1 MVDGLLVI
9 DKPAGPTSHD
19 VVARVRRLV
28 GQRRVGH
35 TGTLDPLATGVLPI
49 VLGRATRLARFV
61 TATEKTYEATVRFG
75 YATATDDSDGP
86 RVGACYSGPMPAI
99 GAIDDALEAFR
110 GQFLQRPPV
119 VSAKKVGGTRSH
131 RLARRDPG
139 LCMDP
144 AAAATI
150 ALPAQPVRVSRLVIA
165 GLDGDRLSLTVEC
178 SAGFY
183 GRALARDLGER
194 LGIGAHLTSL
204 RRTQTGDLTL
214 REAIAL
220 ERAEREAHTLAE
232 LIVPIARMLTHLPAM
247 TLGDAAVLRTVQG
260 RDVEAGAAAMEGRH
274 VRLLDERGDLVAI
287 AERSALSPGLL
298 HPSVVL
304 R

>member
-61 TATEKTYEATVRFG
+61 TATDKTYEATVRLG

-86 RVGACYSGPMPAI
+86 MVGACYSGPMPSI

-131 RLARRDPG
+131 RLARRDG
-139 LCMDP
+139 LCRDP
-144 AAAATI
+144 AATPTI
-150 ALPAQPVRVSRLVIA
+150 VLPAQPVRVSRLVIA

-183 GRALARDLGER
+183 VRALARDLGER

-204 RRTQTGDLTL
+204 RRTQTGELTL

-232 LIVPIARMLTHLPAM
+232 LIVPIARMLTHLPAV

-287 AERSALSPGLL
+287 AERSALAPGLL